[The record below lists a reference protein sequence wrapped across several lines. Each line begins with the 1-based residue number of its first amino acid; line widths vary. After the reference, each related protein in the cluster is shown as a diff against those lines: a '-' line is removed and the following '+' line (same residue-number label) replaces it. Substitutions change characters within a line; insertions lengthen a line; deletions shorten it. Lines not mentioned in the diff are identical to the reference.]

1 MIRNHYGLWVPK
13 IRAFFSIAHF
23 WMMVDPW
30 MHGAADPI
38 HADFGDYIF
47 PIAGVPAGG
56 ECGTAE
62 SVVPVAEIGAK
73 TTNEFC

>member
-1 MIRNHYGLWVPK
+1 
-13 IRAFFSIAHF
+13 
-23 WMMVDPW
+23 MMVDPS

-47 PIAGVPAGG
+47 PIAGAPAGG
-56 ECGTAE
+56 EYGTAE
-62 SVVPVAEIGAK
+62 SVVPGAEIGAK